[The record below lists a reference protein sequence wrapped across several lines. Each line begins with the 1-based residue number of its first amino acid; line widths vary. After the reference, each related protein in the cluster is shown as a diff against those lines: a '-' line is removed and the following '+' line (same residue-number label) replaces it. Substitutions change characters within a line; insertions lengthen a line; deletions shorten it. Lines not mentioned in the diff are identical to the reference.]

1 MGTATQTFN
10 AFQGLAGKI
19 GQAFINRFAVDAETL
34 ARAEIP
40 KLEISEGRYAVR
52 FAQTAEEIDEVLR
65 LRFEIFNLEL
75 GEGLDASHITGRDE
89 DEFDSRC
96 HHLIVVERRTG
107 KIVGT
112 YRLQTLEMTGTVSA
126 FYCAGEFDLENLPPR
141 VLTESLEIGRACI
154 AREHRNTRVLFLLWK
169 GLAAYARAKRK
180 RYLFGCCSLTSQNPA
195 DGIKADRLLRNEN
208 HFHPDFYILP
218 NREYVCP
225 TGNASDHDD
234 EKANF
239 ELPKLFRTYLR
250 FGAKVC
256 SPPAIDR
263 EFKTIDFFV
272 IFDFKAMD
280 EKYRQMFL

>member
-1 MGTATQTFN
+1 MRTAVQSFKTFHVLADEIRE
-10 AFQGLAGKI
+10 AF
-19 GQAFINRFAVDAETL
+19 VDQLSDNLKTS
-34 ARAEIP
+34 ARTEIP
-40 KLEISEGRYAVR
+40 ELEILEGRYAVR
-52 FAQTAEEIDEVLR
+52 FARTPKEIDEVLR

-75 GEGLDASHITGRDE
+75 GEGLDVSHITGRDE
-89 DEFDSRC
+89 DEFDAVC
-96 HHLIVVERRTG
+96 HHLIVVERETG

-112 YRLQTLEMTGTVSA
+112 YRLQTLEMTGKASA
-126 FYCAGEFDLENLPPR
+126 FYCAGEFDLENLPPQ

-180 RYLFGCCSLTSQNPA
+180 RYLFGCCSLTSQNSA
-195 DGIKADRLLRNEN
+195 DGIKAERLLRSED
-208 HFHPDFYILP
+208 HFHPNFYTPP
-218 NREYVCP
+218 NREYICP
-225 TGNASDHDD
+225 VESFSGIENDD
-234 EKANF
+234 F

-272 IFDFKAMD
+272 IFDFTTMD
-280 EKYRQMFL
+280 ERYRQMFL